1 MKQKKQTIASAGQ
14 ILMLPVNMIEPNRD
28 QPRKYFSLEELEGLA
43 QSIHENG
50 MLQPVSVRIQSDRRY
65 ELIAGERRLR
75 AAKMIGMQM
84 VPAIILDVEDGQSAV
99 YALLE
104 NLQRQDLSY
113 FEEARAIEALMLRYG
128 YSQEETAVRLG
139 KAQSTLSNKLRLLK
153 LPPDVQADIERAGL
167 TERHARALLKLE
179 DVSLMREVVK
189 HTIDKKLNVSQTEQL
204 IEESLL
210 HGAEKPAR
218 TIKVL
223 FRDVRIFVNTLN
235 HAVNTMRRSGIQA
248 DSEKMETEQYI
259 EYIVRIPKNNAYKD
273 RQPASGGEPVLQV
286 RSR

>member
-14 ILMLPVNMIEPNRD
+14 ILMLPVNMIEPNRN

-50 MLQPVSVRIQSDRRY
+50 MLQPVSVRMQPDRRY